1 MRPNHR
7 PALETIIADVEA
19 YCQEA
24 GIQPSTLTLRVLNNS
39 RFLERIKRKLEKADK
54 DAQKLRA
61 FMQQNPP
68 GDLSQVGG
76 QQHV

>member
-1 MRPNHR
+1 MTSDRRH
-7 PALETIIADVEA
+7 IITEVED
-19 YCQEA
+19 YCRKA
-24 GIQPSTLTLRVLNNS
+24 GISPSTLTVRVLGNS